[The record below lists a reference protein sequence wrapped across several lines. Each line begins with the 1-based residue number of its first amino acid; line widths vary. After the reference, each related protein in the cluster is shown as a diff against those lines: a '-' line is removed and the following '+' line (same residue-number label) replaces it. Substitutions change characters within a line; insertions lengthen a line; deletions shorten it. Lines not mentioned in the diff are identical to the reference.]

1 MGLIISTA
9 DGKRIELSWDE
20 ARQYGQAQALG
31 RLDAL
36 RHWRVNF
43 SNLTIEHARGPEF
56 YYVDLERCL
65 SSAEVLDWIIQ
76 IERKRW
82 GGGVVEEL
90 VWLLNLLLD
99 PQAHLCGFGAGSTI
113 PQEEIRELILNN
125 FRKGVGFRV
134 ESGIIPAPRT
144 NQ

>member
-1 MGLIISTA
+1 M
-9 DGKRIELSWDE
+9 
-20 ARQYGQAQALG
+20 
-31 RLDAL
+31 
-36 RHWRVNF
+36 NF

-90 VWLLNLLLD
+90 VWLLNLLLESPGASLRLRRRLDD
-99 PQAHLCGFGAGSTI
+99 PTGRNS
-113 PQEEIRELILNN
+113 
-125 FRKGVGFRV
+125 
-134 ESGIIPAPRT
+134 RT
-144 NQ
+144 HSE